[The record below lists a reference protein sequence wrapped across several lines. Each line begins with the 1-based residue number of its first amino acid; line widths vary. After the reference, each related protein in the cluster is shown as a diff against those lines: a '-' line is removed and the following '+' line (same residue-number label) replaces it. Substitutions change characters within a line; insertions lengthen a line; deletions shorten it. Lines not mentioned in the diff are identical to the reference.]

1 MNIKL
6 DEDMKDVI
14 VCESLK
20 QLYFELLN
28 RQEDEF
34 AIYSWDPSEEAKK
47 LAKMRKAIK
56 RVHNWF
62 AVPSEHI

>member
-1 MNIKL
+1 MNIEL
-6 DEDMKDVI
+6 DEEMKDTI
-14 VCESLK
+14 ICEALK

-28 RQEDEF
+28 RAEDEF
-34 AIYSWDPSEEAKK
+34 AIYSWCPVEEAEK

-62 AVPSEHI
+62 SVPSEHI

>member
-1 MNIKL
+1 MNIEL
-6 DEDMKDVI
+6 DEEMKDTI
-14 VCESLK
+14 VCDALK

-28 RQEDEF
+28 RQDDEF
-34 AIYSWDPSEEAKK
+34 AIYSWEPVEEAKK